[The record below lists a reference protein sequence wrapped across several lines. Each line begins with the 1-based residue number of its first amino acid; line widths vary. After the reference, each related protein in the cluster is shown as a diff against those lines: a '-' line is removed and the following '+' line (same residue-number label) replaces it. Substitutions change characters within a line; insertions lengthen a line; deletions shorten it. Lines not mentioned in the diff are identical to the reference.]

1 MEIRNAWLQYNE
13 LSGHIA
19 DLRERLA
26 RATDAYQE
34 ITVKTS
40 RQEAELEAFNLKRIE
55 VDQVLVERREK
66 EHAADTEMERLE
78 SQVALFNKEI
88 EFARARAREA
98 LEERERLLLQAETM
112 QGEAGAAS
120 EQGASL
126 SEEIERQREAL
137 TRTQSE
143 QEQTA
148 QRLAEAEAF
157 VEQLRGMTLESVNT
171 RNRAQTELETVAV
184 TIANLRAQQDAATEQ
199 SAALDQRLQETVAR
213 LTQAGQEQ
221 DARQQ
226 QLSDTVARREAVQ
239 TERRDINE
247 ETAALN
253 NEWQGLREK
262 KSSLEARLASLIEL
276 RDSYEGFAVGVRAVM
291 MAKQKQLP
299 GMSGIIGPVGDLLS
313 TEKQYEH
320 AIEAALGGN
329 INNVV
334 VEQAEAAKSAIAFL
348 KEHRAGRVT
357 FLPLD
362 TIRPG
367 RHEDDGG
374 LLGKPGVIGRAID
387 YVQCDPQ
394 LMPAVQYLLYNTL
407 VVTSIDDAIRIARQE
422 RRFPRLVTLDG
433 EVVTPA
439 GAVTGGRTQRD
450 SQGLLGRNAEIEEL
464 ERNVK
469 EAQQRIAE
477 VVGRAQQ
484 LGEKAQLLANTLRAL
499 EQDEA
504 NFRKQLN
511 EVGVILARITA
522 EEENLRSALE
532 ENQQRRRSFDAQLAE
547 LEARRNEAQSRIG
560 GMADDDETL
569 RRKLETEQANASSLR
584 GALADLN
591 AATGDLRVK
600 LAESLRAFE
609 ELKRDQE
616 RSGRAHGEM
625 TGRAQK
631 QQQLADEMEQRAA
644 AFEAQIKD
652 AVHQSREL
660 SETRDALHERVLE
673 TQREQQYLL
682 ESIEQITKNLKES
695 RDKCSAS
702 QREVH
707 KLELDCSHRED
718 RIQFYQE
725 RIAEEYGLAL
735 GSLDEAEVGVD
746 EYDEKERETLIQE
759 HRKALQRLGNVNL
772 AAIEEF
778 DALEKRAVF
787 LKAQNDDL
795 VKARDTLLSVV
806 KRIDATIEAMF
817 LQTFEEV
824 SENFKNYFRRLFNGG
839 QARLFLLD
847 EANPLESGIEI
858 EARPPGKKPQVI
870 TLLSG
875 GEQAMTAIALLF
887 SIFSTKPSPFC
898 VLDEVDAPLDD
909 ANIGRFLALV
919 EEFTEKS
926 QFIIITHSKQTM
938 ARANALFGV
947 TQQEAGI
954 SQLVSVRLE
963 EAEKVVA

>member
-1 MEIRNAWLQYNE
+1 
-13 LSGHIA
+13 
-19 DLRERLA
+19 
-26 RATDAYQE
+26 
-34 ITVKTS
+34 
-40 RQEAELEAFNLKRIE
+40 
-55 VDQVLVERREK
+55 
-66 EHAADTEMERLE
+66 
-78 SQVALFNKEI
+78 
-88 EFARARAREA
+88 
-98 LEERERLLLQAETM
+98 
-112 QGEAGAAS
+112 
-120 EQGASL
+120 
-126 SEEIERQREAL
+126 
-137 TRTQSE
+137 
-143 QEQTA
+143 
-148 QRLAEAEAF
+148 
-157 VEQLRGMTLESVNT
+157 
-171 RNRAQTELETVAV
+171 
-184 TIANLRAQQDAATEQ
+184 
-199 SAALDQRLQETVAR
+199 DQRLQETAAR
-213 LTQAGQEQ
+213 LAQAGQDQ

-239 TERRDINE
+239 SERRDINE

-262 KSSLEARLASLIEL
+262 KSSLEARLTSLIEL

-299 GMSGIIGPVGDLLS
+299 GMNGIIGPVGDLLS

-334 VEQAEAAKSAIAFL
+334 VEQADAAKSAIAFL

-367 RHEDDGG
+367 RHEDGGG
-374 LLGKPGVIGRAID
+374 LLGKPGVIGHAID

-407 VVTSIDDAIRIARQE
+407 VVESIDDAIRIARQE
-422 RRFPRLVTLDG
+422 SRFPRLVTLDG
-433 EVVTPA
+433 EVVTSA

-450 SQGLLGRNAEIEEL
+450 NQGLLGRGAEIEEL
-464 ERNVK
+464 ERTVK
-469 EAQQRIAE
+469 EAQQRIAD
-477 VVGRAQQ
+477 VVGRAQH
-484 LGEKAQLLANTLRAL
+484 LGEKAQVLTNTLRAL
-499 EQDEA
+499 EQEEA
-504 NFRKQLN
+504 DFRKQLN
-511 EVGVILARITA
+511 EVGVLLARITA
-522 EEENLRSALE
+522 EEENLRGAYE
-532 ENQQRRRSFDAQLAE
+532 ENQLRRQSLDAQIAE

-569 RRKLETEQANASSLR
+569 RRKLETEQANAATLR

-591 AATGDLRVK
+591 AATSDLRVQ

-625 TGRAQK
+625 TVRAQK
-631 QQQLADEMEQRAA
+631 QKQLADEMEQRAA

-652 AVHQSREL
+652 TVHQSREL

-682 ESIEQITKNLKES
+682 ESMEQLTKHLKES
-695 RDKCSAS
+695 RDKYAAA

-718 RIQFYQE
+718 RIQFFQE

-795 VKARDTLLSVV
+795 VKARDTLLS
-806 KRIDATIEAMF
+806 
-817 LQTFEEV
+817 
-824 SENFKNYFRRLFNGG
+824 
-839 QARLFLLD
+839 
-847 EANPLESGIEI
+847 
-858 EARPPGKKPQVI
+858 
-870 TLLSG
+870 
-875 GEQAMTAIALLF
+875 
-887 SIFSTKPSPFC
+887 
-898 VLDEVDAPLDD
+898 
-909 ANIGRFLALV
+909 
-919 EEFTEKS
+919 
-926 QFIIITHSKQTM
+926 
-938 ARANALFGV
+938 
-947 TQQEAGI
+947 
-954 SQLVSVRLE
+954 
-963 EAEKVVA
+963 